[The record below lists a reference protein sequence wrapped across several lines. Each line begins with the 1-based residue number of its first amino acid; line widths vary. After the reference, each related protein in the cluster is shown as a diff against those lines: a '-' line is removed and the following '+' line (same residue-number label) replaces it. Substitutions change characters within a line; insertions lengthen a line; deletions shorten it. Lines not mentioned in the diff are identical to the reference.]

1 MKQADERALNQA
13 AYRRLS
19 GFINQSYPSGRFVA
33 ITGGSIAVDADTF
46 AEVNLS
52 LERMGCRSSDAL
64 IVQAGVDYPDSVTVF
79 RLAT

>member
-1 MKQADERALNQA
+1 MTQDNERALNQA

-19 GFINQSYPSGRFVA
+19 DFISKNYPSGRFVA
-33 ITGGSIAVDADTF
+33 ITGGSIAVDAETF
-46 AEVNLS
+46 DELNSS